1 MIVLLV
7 STAPHVLVFGQ
18 ESHVAIRPEQAAH
31 YHLDFARHFFASPE
45 AEKTERARL
54 EATLKD
60 LESLKGK
67 VEKSADNLQRALQLN
82 DRVQIQFQR
91 HYSYLYLRNAVN
103 TKDETSLAES
113 SALNA
118 EVTARTAYLRQELI
132 QIDNQALATFVAQQ
146 PSLKQYLFA
155 IESVRRYRPYTLSL
169 KEEELLGATRPLN
182 DGWQYDLYEKL
193 IARTQFGA
201 IRANSSDPK
210 AREEGFKLRYA
221 GFASQRDFY
230 AFTLMRLAV
239 AGNRLAQM
247 RHHEDAAS
255 QAYFGRYWSKGEVSD
270 LLERL
275 AQQAGL
281 YKRYQRLRA
290 GYIKNI
296 TGSEDVNLWDLSVRP
311 AGMQPP
317 RFTIDQASQ
326 IMREALAPLGIEY
339 GRELAALLDPA
350 NGRMDIVPG
359 AYRKS
364 GGFSRGFIGLDSV
377 FYSAGFAGS
386 YNDVRVLTHESTHAI
401 HRQLMNRNRILPA
414 YASGPNYLFES
425 FAIFNEL
432 LLPDYLFRHET
443 DPLRQQYFAEQF
455 LESKGMI
462 MFVVAPEALL
472 EQAIYEGLAQGGVKG
487 ADDLD
492 ALTKRIYSR
501 FSIWPE
507 KLDELKYQWM
517 NIPLMYEDPFYDIN
531 YIYGGLLA
539 LKFYELYTRDPK
551 QFIPRYLAL
560 MSNGFDA
567 PPADL
572 LKRFLDIDLNDP
584 RLVSDACRIL
594 DDKVQRLEALYSA
607 RAGK

>member
-1 MIVLLV
+1 
-7 STAPHVLVFGQ
+7 
-18 ESHVAIRPEQAAH
+18 
-31 YHLDFARHFFASPE
+31 
-45 AEKTERARL
+45 
-54 EATLKD
+54 LKD
-60 LESLKGK
+60 LRIIF
-67 VEKSADNLQRALQLN
+67 NAL
-82 DRVQIQFQR
+82 
-91 HYSYLYLRNAVN
+91 S
-103 TKDETSLAES
+103 
-113 SALNA
+113 
-118 EVTARTAYLRQELI
+118 
-132 QIDNQALATFVAQQ
+132 
-146 PSLKQYLFA
+146 
-155 IESVRRYRPYTLSL
+155 
-169 KEEELLGATRPLN
+169 
-182 DGWQYDLYEKL
+182 
-193 IARTQFGA
+193 
-201 IRANSSDPK
+201 NSM
-210 AREEGFKLRYA
+210 
-221 GFASQRDFY
+221 
-230 AFTLMRLAV
+230 T
-239 AGNRLAQM
+239 
-247 RHHEDAAS
+247 
-255 QAYFGRYWSKGEVSD
+255 
-270 LLERL
+270 
-275 AQQAGL
+275 
-281 YKRYQRLRA
+281 
-290 GYIKNI
+290 
-296 TGSEDVNLWDLSVRP
+296 
-311 AGMQPP
+311 
-317 RFTIDQASQ
+317 
-326 IMREALAPLGIEY
+326 
-339 GRELAALLDPA
+339 AALLDPA

-386 YNDVRVLTHESTHAI
+386 YNDVRVLTHESTHAV

-472 EQAIYEGLAQGGVKG
+472 EQAIYEGLAQGSVKG

-507 KLDELKYQWM
+507 KHDELKYQWM

-551 QFIPRYLAL
+551 LFIPRYIAL

-572 LKRFLDIDLNDP
+572 LKQFLDTDLNDP

-594 DDKVQRLEALYSA
+594 EGKVQQLEALHSA